1 MLSVSAN
8 SRLISFEGIA
18 KGIRKTVKVTDD
30 GLIYAVDLAMVVAGK
45 NINRANESLR
55 NLDPSLFNNENFV
68 IRSRGRYV
76 TFRHAIEL
84 IMVLPGEIAKK
95 TRQKFAEIITRYIA
109 GDATLVQEIE
119 ANAASVNP
127 ISQLARNALTSE
139 QLEDKRKRRRAL
151 EDISISERHLELEK
165 GKMQIEEGRLGLEKK
180 RVELDLFKVKAPVD
194 FVIHCMSMIE
204 TMCGG
209 LEDRDKKRYKAMLNI
224 SANAQVRHLAITNN
238 VGVEDDEVEEEVAY
252 VPTPTSISDI
262 VSTMKIS
269 GLKGPDY
276 QQIGKIAK
284 RMYVA
289 SHDGAIPTQ
298 HNQQAPNGQWFKVND
313 YYLETDEKMLK
324 DAVSEFMG
332 KRNHAS

>member
-1 MLSVSAN
+1 
-8 SRLISFEGIA
+8 
-18 KGIRKTVKVTDD
+18 
-30 GLIYAVDLAMVVAGK
+30 MV
-45 NINRANESLR
+45 
-55 NLDPSLFNNENFV
+55 
-68 IRSRGRYV
+68 
-76 TFRHAIEL
+76 
-84 IMVLPGEIAKK
+84 MVLPGDEAKRI
-95 TRQKFAEIITRYIA
+95 RQQFADIITRYIA

-139 QLEDKRKRRRAL
+139 QLEEKRKRRRAL

-165 GKMQIEEGRLGLEKK
+165 GKMELEKG
-180 RVELDLFKVKAPVD
+180 RIELDLFKVKAPVD
-194 FVIHCMSMIE
+194 FVIHCMSTIE

-224 SANAQVRHLAITNN
+224 SADAQIKRLAITNN

>member
-1 MLSVSAN
+1 
-8 SRLISFEGIA
+8 
-18 KGIRKTVKVTDD
+18 
-30 GLIYAVDLAMVVAGK
+30 MV
-45 NINRANESLR
+45 
-55 NLDPSLFNNENFV
+55 
-68 IRSRGRYV
+68 
-76 TFRHAIEL
+76 
-84 IMVLPGEIAKK
+84 MVLPGDEAKRI
-95 TRQKFAEIITRYIA
+95 RQQFADIITRYIA

-119 ANAASVNP
+119 ANAVSVNP

-139 QLEDKRKRRRAL
+139 QLEEKRKRRRAL
-151 EDISISERHLELEK
+151 EDLSISERQLKLEK
-165 GKMQIEEGRLGLEKK
+165 ERI
-180 RVELDLFKVKAPVD
+180 ELDLFKVKAPVD
-194 FVIHCMSMIE
+194 FVIHCMSTIE

-224 SANAQVRHLAITNN
+224 SADAQIKRLAITNN

-298 HNQQAPNGQWFKVND
+298 HNQLAPNGQWFKVND

-332 KRNHAS
+332 KRNHSS